1 MRRTGTV
8 PVYSSYDVASSRSPL
23 PLKILLL
30 EDNPDDAASIVA
42 ELERS
47 GWSTSVERVLDRE
60 SMLTALAGS
69 HFDVVISD
77 YRLPHLRAPEAL
89 ALWREHERDTPFIV
103 CSGTCGEEEAAE
115 LVRSGASD
123 FVLKPGWV
131 RLARAV
137 ARELRTVESRRAL
150 RESELACEHATA
162 ALERSEHLFHDLFES
177 APEATFILTS
187 GDVVRAANERAM
199 ALFGYGAAEIV
210 GQAFERFLPSVG
222 RSLRAV
228 REAAAEGEP
237 VKSPFEEEGLRG
249 CGERFPCEVSLGRLA
264 NEGGLLVA
272 SVHDLTERHRL
283 EDQLRQT
290 QKMEAIG
297 RLAAGVAHDFN
308 NILGV
313 VIGNSQLLMKD
324 AKAGD
329 RARARGEQILLASER
344 GVGLTRQLLAF
355 SRREAGGESLLDF
368 NETTERISSLLARLL
383 GEDIAFEFRR
393 SEPLGLVRA
402 NRTELEQIL
411 MNLAVN
417 ARDAMADG
425 GRLLIETSNEVVD
438 HAYVRAQ
445 VDAAPG
451 NYVCVSVSD
460 SGQGMSKEVQ
470 ERVFEPFFTT
480 KPEGKGT
487 GLGLATVYSI
497 VKRNRGF
504 VHLYS
509 EVGRGTT
516 FRIYLPLV
524 IGEPERPV
532 ATSGVEKGAGTV
544 LLVEDDP
551 ALGEL
556 IRELLQENGYRVLAA
571 SNPRDALALAGR
583 YVGGLD
589 LLVTD
594 IVMPG
599 MNGKDLAGRLQETRP
614 GLRVLYMSGYTADIV
629 GHHGLLEGGS
639 VFLSK
644 PFTEEALTQSIRRAL
659 AGAGASGTA

>member
-1 MRRTGTV
+1 MRRNGTV
-8 PVYSSYDVASSRSPL
+8 PVHSSCAAAPSRCSL
-23 PLKILLL
+23 PLKVLLV
-30 EDNPDDAASIVA
+30 EADPHDAALIVA
-42 ELERS
+42 ALERT

-60 SMLTALAGS
+60 AMLTALSGGP
-69 HFDVVISD
+69 FDVVISD
-77 YRLPHLRAPEAL
+77 YQLPNLRAPEAL
-89 ALWREHERDTPFIV
+89 ALWKEHGLDVPFIV
-103 CSGTCGEEEAAE
+103 CSGTCGEEEEAE

-123 FVLKPGWV
+123 FVLKPGWE

-137 ARELRTVESRRAL
+137 ARELRAVESRRAL
-150 RESELACEHATA
+150 RESELARAHATA
-162 ALERSEHLFHDLFES
+162 ALERSERLFHDLFES

-210 GQAFERFLPSVG
+210 GQEFERFLPAAG

-228 REAAAEGEP
+228 REAAAEGDS
-237 VKSPFEEEGLRG
+237 VKSPFEAEGLRSG
-249 CGERFPCEVSLGRLA
+249 GERFPCEVSLGRLA

-324 AKAGD
+324 ANAGE

-355 SRREAGGESLLDF
+355 SRREAGGETLLDF
-368 NETTERISSLLARLL
+368 NETTGRISSLLARLL

-417 ARDAMADG
+417 ARDAMASG

-445 VDAAPG
+445 VDATPG

-460 SGQGMSKEVQ
+460 SGHGMSKEVQ

-524 IGEPERPV
+524 IGEPERPA
-532 ATSGVEKGAGTV
+532 ATSAVEKGAGTV

-583 YVGGLD
+583 HVGGLD

-599 MNGKDLAGRLQETRP
+599 MNGKELAGRLQETRP
-614 GLRVLYMSGYTADIV
+614 GLRILYMSGYTADIV

-644 PFTEEALTQSIRRAL
+644 PFTEEALTHGIRQAL
-659 AGAGASGTA
+659 AGSSATA